1 MRAYFYAYLVAVL
14 TVVYIADRGV
24 TSNPN
29 VSAILR
35 FCVIYL
41 RFFCARS
48 MFLSFIGSAFSL
60 EASERFFAKLRD
72 EQIPV
77 EKDNVRTNLIW
88 ILVALLFM
96 FKPYD
101 VVFIDVTFYY
111 AWMLHIGYS
120 MVNIQCGEDRVR
132 AAFRELC

>member
-24 TSNPN
+24 TSNPD

-35 FCVIYL
+35 FCAIYL
-41 RFFCARS
+41 RVFCARS
-48 MFLSFIGSAFSL
+48 MFLSFIGSAFPL

-101 VVFIDVTFYY
+101 IVFIDVTFYY